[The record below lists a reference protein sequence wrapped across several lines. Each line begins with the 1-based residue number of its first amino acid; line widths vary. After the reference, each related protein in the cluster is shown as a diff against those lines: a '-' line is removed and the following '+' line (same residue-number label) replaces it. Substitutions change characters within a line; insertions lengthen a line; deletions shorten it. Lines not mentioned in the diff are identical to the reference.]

1 MGHKRLMKAVS
12 LFLIGSVVF
21 GCAACSKKPS
31 AKNLD
36 KVATSKLDAEEIAL
50 EDIKDMEQD
59 EIMEAL
65 EDGIVIKTNGEEID
79 DVFGKQ
85 IKKAD
90 TSSAAEVGDAVG
102 VDIDDWDTDDLGD
115 ITVYAKAEGVDKL
128 GEGDVDDANIVFA
141 TVVEFTDK
149 DKANEAFEDFM
160 GNIED
165 LMEDELDLDLE
176 DLSEDEYLNDGD
188 KGHFVICM
196 GADDIIDGVKDM
208 YKQYGADMDKDQLK
222 EMQKMFGDLQIVV
235 GVYYDNGVFTIVGG
249 FSANG
254 LDDLETVC
262 DKLGIDNPLE
272 VENSD
277 ELKEALISGVIGGGI
292 SKYIDKAQSAMAQ
305 VEEHNEAIREVEEE
319 IDNYV

>member
-1 MGHKRLMKAVS
+1 MKAVS

-115 ITVYAKAEGVDKL
+115 ITVYSKAEGVDKL
-128 GEGDVDDANIVFA
+128 GEGEFDDANVVFA
-141 TVVEFTDK
+141 TVVECTDK
-149 DKANEAFEDFM
+149 DKANDAFEDFM

-208 YKQYGADMDKDQLK
+208 YKQY
-222 EMQKMFGDLQIVV
+222 GDLQIVV

-319 IDNYV
+319 IDDYV